1 MATYNKLDITK
12 LDEIIKKT
20 TQVIMVSK
28 SEIYDIAE
36 NARQECKKLEEELKL
51 LKKQV
56 TELIDTVEVIE
67 EELKESKRRLMLVN
81 KNPQKYSQEELK
93 NAYEKADI
101 LRVQLAVKREQEQNF
116 IKRRNDLEMRIK
128 ESYKTVQKADNLIS
142 SLGIAL
148 GYMTGDLQQFSMQLE
163 DLQQRQMLGI
173 RIIKAQEE
181 ERQRVARDIHDGP
194 AQSMSNVV
202 LKAEICERLIDVDMD
217 RAKQELQH
225 LKAIVRECLNDV
237 RRIIYNLRPMSLDD
251 LGLIP
256 TMQRYILTFQEETGT
271 AVSFKTRGVY
281 DNIKSVISLTVF
293 RIVQEAINNIK
304 KHAGAENV
312 VINIEFM
319 DEDLKLYIYDDGKGF
334 NYNELNYRSEDINSG
349 FGLMSMKE
357 RVELL
362 NGKFDITS
370 QPGKGTR
377 LNIVIP
383 LADEGREFDE
393 QDQNTDS

>member
-1 MATYNKLDITK
+1 M
-12 LDEIIKKT
+12 
-20 TQVIMVSK
+20 
-28 SEIYDIAE
+28 
-36 NARQECKKLEEELKL
+36 ECRRLEEELKR
-51 LKKQV
+51 LKQQV

-67 EELKESKRRLMLVN
+67 TELKESKRRLMLVN
-81 KNPQKYSQEELK
+81 KNPQRYSQEELK

-116 IKRRNDLEMRIK
+116 IKRRNDLELRIK
-128 ESYKTVQKADNLIS
+128 ESYKTLQKADNLIS

-202 LKAEICERLIDVDMD
+202 LKAEICERLIDVDLE
-217 RAKQELQH
+217 RAKHELQN

-251 LGLIP
+251 LGLVP
-256 TMQRYILTFQEETGT
+256 TMQRYILTFQEETGI
-271 AVSFKTRGVY
+271 AVSFKTRGIY
-281 DNIKSVISLTVF
+281 DNIKPVISLTVF

-304 KHAGAENV
+304 KHAEAENV
-312 VINIEFM
+312 VINVEFLE
-319 DEDLKLYIYDDGKGF
+319 EDLKLYVYDDGKGF
-334 NYNELNYRSEDINSG
+334 SCNELNYRSEDVNSG

-377 LNIVIP
+377 LNILIP
-383 LADEGREFDE
+383 LVDEGREINE